1 MGQSRKK
8 SMSKKGSMLKKKGTK
23 RKLNAYFK
31 QMLEAKR
38 TKAVS
43 FMYKGNKYVGRSHK
57 RLGMIYK
64 KA

>member
-1 MGQSRKK
+1 MIKSRKRSVKK
-8 SMSKKGSMLKKKGTK
+8 SRSK

-31 QMLEAKR
+31 KMLEAKR
-38 TKAVS
+38 TKATS
-43 FMYKGNKYVGRSHK
+43 FLYKGNKYVGRSHK

>member
-1 MGQSRKK
+1 MIKSRKRSVKK
-8 SMSKKGSMLKKKGTK
+8 SGSK

-31 QMLEAKR
+31 KMLEAKR
-38 TKAVS
+38 NKSAS
-43 FMYKGNKYVGRSHK
+43 FMYKGKKYVGRSHK